1 MKPHWDPLFKCFL
14 LMKSLNPDDTGVI
27 LLSSRAWIVSAYVIE
42 TKQRLVQKGVL
53 LSLYGHKTVSY
64 KSMCIFGH
72 SVIYETFQE
81 ERKMV
86 KHVLKINVW
95 ESMYQVCKKQQSRDF
110 VAPFHRIERR
120 PCLLSTDVKEI
131 WKMELIRWQF
141 VYFRYP
147 MVASI
152 IHWMKICTNFD
163 YYGVLD
169 LRKINLSYFFRA

>member
-1 MKPHWDPLFKCFL
+1 MLSPYVE
-14 LMKSLNPDDTGVI
+14 SLNPDDTGVI

-95 ESMYQVCKKQQSRDF
+95 ESMYLEKLESRY
-110 VAPFHRIERR
+110 VKSNRVEILWTLSIE
-120 PCLLSTDVKEI
+120 LKNDH
-131 WKMELIRWQF
+131 
-141 VYFRYP
+141 VYCQR
-147 MVASI
+147 M
-152 IHWMKICTNFD
+152 
-163 YYGVLD
+163 
-169 LRKINLSYFFRA
+169 